1 MRKTASRKHYVPDGI
16 WDDNRLEMQPLGD
29 VPDTWRLRSELQ
41 SHQACRV
48 SGMEEATRRQGV
60 GLRESS
66 NGHGDLVAGVAPGTV
81 HAVFLY
87 FVG

>member
-1 MRKTASRKHYVPDGI
+1 MRKTATRKHYVPDGI

-29 VPDTWRLRSELQ
+29 VVDTCQRRSELQ
-41 SHQACRV
+41 SHQSCRV
-48 SGMEEATRRQGV
+48 GTEEAARRQGV
-60 GLRESS
+60 GLPESS